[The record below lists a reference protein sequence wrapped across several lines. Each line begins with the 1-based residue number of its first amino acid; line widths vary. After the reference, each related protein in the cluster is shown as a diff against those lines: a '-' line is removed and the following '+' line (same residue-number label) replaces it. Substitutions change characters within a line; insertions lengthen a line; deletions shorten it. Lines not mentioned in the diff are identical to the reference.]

1 MSLGPPPSL
10 GLPPTVDRLRDI
22 GLFGGLGD
30 ETLETFVAVLER
42 IELPS
47 GSVVFHEGEAGR
59 DLFVILDGE
68 VEVLRRSKRGH
79 ETRVALLGLGD
90 WFGEMSI
97 LDVLPRSATMRVV
110 APAQLLRFSAQDLD
124 TLYRRDVRAYSLLV
138 LNIARE
144 ISRRLRVADGLLAE
158 LVGNM
163 MDQFTRRP

>member
-1 MSLGPPPSL
+1 MPLAPPPS
-10 GLPPTVDRLRDI
+10 VARLRDI

-30 ETLETFVAVLER
+30 DILETLVANLSRLE
-42 IELPS
+42 LAS
-47 GSVVFHEGEAGR
+47 GADVFHEGEAGR

-68 VEVLRRSKRGH
+68 IEVLRRSKRGH
-79 ETRVALLGLGD
+79 ETRVALLGPGD

-110 APAQLLRFSAQDLD
+110 APSQLLRFSAQDLD

-144 ISRRLRVADGLLAE
+144 ISRRLRVADGLLAD

>member
-1 MSLGPPPSL
+1 MSLMP
-10 GLPPTVDRLRDI
+10 PPTVARLREI

-30 ETLETFVAVLER
+30 DLLETFVGALER
-42 IELPS
+42 IDVGS
-47 GSVVFHEGEAGR
+47 GVDVFHEGEAGR

-79 ETRVALLGLGD
+79 ETRVALLGPGD

-110 APAQLLRFSAQDLD
+110 APAQLLRFSAHDLD

-144 ISRRLRVADGLLAE
+144 ISRRLRVADGLLAD

>member
-1 MSLGPPPSL
+1 MPLAPPPS
-10 GLPPTVDRLRDI
+10 VARLRDI

-30 ETLETFVAVLER
+30 DILETLVANLSRLE
-42 IELPS
+42 LAS
-47 GSVVFHEGEAGR
+47 GADVFHEGEAGR

-68 VEVLRRSKRGH
+68 IEVLRRSKRGH
-79 ETRVALLGLGD
+79 ETRVALLGPGD

-110 APAQLLRFSAQDLD
+110 APSQLLRFNAQDLD

-144 ISRRLRVADGLLAE
+144 ISRRLRVADGLLAD

>member
-1 MSLGPPPSL
+1 MPLAPPPS
-10 GLPPTVDRLRDI
+10 VARLRDI

-30 ETLETFVAVLER
+30 DVLETLVANLSRLE
-42 IELPS
+42 LAS
-47 GSVVFHEGEAGR
+47 GADVFHEGEAGR

-68 VEVLRRSKRGH
+68 IEVLRRSKRGH
-79 ETRVALLGLGD
+79 ETRVALLGPGD

-110 APAQLLRFSAQDLD
+110 APSQLLRFSAQDLD

-144 ISRRLRVADGLLAE
+144 ISRRLRVADGLLAD

>member
-1 MSLGPPPSL
+1 MPLAPPPS
-10 GLPPTVDRLRDI
+10 VARLRDI

-30 ETLETFVAVLER
+30 DILETFVANLARLE
-42 IELPS
+42 LS
-47 GSVVFHEGEAGR
+47 CGADVFHEGEAGR

-68 VEVLRRSKRGH
+68 IEVLRRSKRGH
-79 ETRVALLGLGD
+79 ETRVALLGPGD

-110 APAQLLRFSAQDLD
+110 APSQLLRFSAQDLD
-124 TLYRRDVRAYSLLV
+124 TLYRRDLRAYSLLV

-144 ISRRLRVADGLLAE
+144 ISRRLRVADGLLAD

>member
-1 MSLGPPPSL
+1 MSLAFSPSAAPPPS
-10 GLPPTVDRLRDI
+10 VARLREI

-30 ETLETFVAVLER
+30 DILEKFIAVLGQV
-42 IELPS
+42 ELAS
-47 GSVVFHEGEAGR
+47 GADVFREGEAGR
-59 DLFVILDGE
+59 DLYVILDGE

-79 ETRVALLGLGD
+79 ETRVALLGPGD

-110 APAQLLRFSAQDLD
+110 APVQLLRFGAHDLD
-124 TLYRRDVRAYSLLV
+124 ALYRRDVRAYSLLV

-144 ISRRLRVADGLLAE
+144 ISRRLRVADGLLAD

-163 MDQFTRRP
+163 MDQFTRRS

>member
-1 MSLGPPPSL
+1 MPVAPPPS
-10 GLPPTVDRLRDI
+10 VARLRDI
-22 GLFGGLGD
+22 GLFGGLPD
-30 ETLETFVAVLER
+30 DILETFVANLARLE
-42 IELPS
+42 LAS
-47 GSVVFHEGEAGR
+47 GVDVFHEGEAGR

-79 ETRVALLGLGD
+79 ETRVALLGPGD

-110 APAQLLRFSAQDLD
+110 APSQLLRFSAQDLD

-144 ISRRLRVADGLLAE
+144 ISRRLRVADGLLAD

>member
-1 MSLGPPPSL
+1 MSLAFPPNAALPPS
-10 GLPPTVDRLRDI
+10 VARLREI

-30 ETLETFVAVLER
+30 DTLEMFITILER
-42 IELPS
+42 VELAS
-47 GSVVFHEGEAGR
+47 GTDVFHEGEAGR

-79 ETRVALLGLGD
+79 ETRVALLGPGD

-110 APAQLLRFSAQDLD
+110 APSQLLRFSAHDLD

-163 MDQFTRRP
+163 MDQFMRRP

>member
-1 MSLGPPPSL
+1 MPLAPPPS
-10 GLPPTVDRLRDI
+10 VARLRDI

-30 ETLETFVAVLER
+30 DILETFVANLSRLE
-42 IELPS
+42 LAS
-47 GSVVFHEGEAGR
+47 GADVFHEGEAGR

-79 ETRVALLGLGD
+79 ETRVALLGPGD

-110 APAQLLRFSAQDLD
+110 APSQLLRFSAQDLD

-144 ISRRLRVADGLLAE
+144 ISRRLRVADGLLAD

>member
-1 MSLGPPPSL
+1 MPVAPPPS
-10 GLPPTVDRLRDI
+10 VARLRDI

-30 ETLETFVAVLER
+30 DILETFVATLPR
-42 IELPS
+42 LELPS
-47 GSVVFHEGEAGR
+47 GADVFHEGEAGR

-68 VEVLRRSKRGH
+68 IEVLRRSKRGH
-79 ETRVALLGLGD
+79 ETRVALLGPGD

-110 APAQLLRFSAQDLD
+110 APSQLLRFSAQDLD

-144 ISRRLRVADGLLAE
+144 ISRRLRVADGLLAD

>member
-1 MSLGPPPSL
+1 MPLTP
-10 GLPPTVDRLRDI
+10 PPTVARLREI
-22 GLFGGLGD
+22 GLFGGLND
-30 ETLETFVAVLER
+30 DTLETFIAILER
-42 IELPS
+42 VEVAP
-47 GSVVFHEGEAGR
+47 GTDVFHEGEAGR

-79 ETRVALLGLGD
+79 ETRVALLGPGD

-110 APAQLLRFSAQDLD
+110 APSQLLRFSAHDLD

>member
-1 MSLGPPPSL
+1 MPVAPPPS
-10 GLPPTVDRLRDI
+10 VARLRDI

-30 ETLETFVAVLER
+30 DILETFVANLARLE
-42 IELPS
+42 LAS
-47 GSVVFHEGEAGR
+47 GADVFHEGEAGR

-79 ETRVALLGLGD
+79 ETRVALLGPGD

-110 APAQLLRFSAQDLD
+110 APSQLLRFSAQDLD

-144 ISRRLRVADGLLAE
+144 ISRRLRVADGLLADQ
-158 LVGNM
+158 VGNM

>member
-1 MSLGPPPSL
+1 MPVAPPPS
-10 GLPPTVDRLRDI
+10 VARLRDI
-22 GLFGGLGD
+22 GLFGGLD
-30 ETLETFVAVLER
+30 DDILETFVANLARLE
-42 IELPS
+42 LAS
-47 GSVVFHEGEAGR
+47 GADVFHEGEAGR

-79 ETRVALLGLGD
+79 ETRVALLGPGD

>member
-1 MSLGPPPSL
+1 MP
-10 GLPPTVDRLRDI
+10 PPTVARLREI

-30 ETLETFVAVLER
+30 DLLETFVAALER
-42 IELPS
+42 IDVGS
-47 GSVVFHEGEAGR
+47 GVDVFHEGEAGR

-79 ETRVALLGLGD
+79 ETRVALLGPGD

-110 APAQLLRFSAQDLD
+110 APAQLLRFSAHDLD

-144 ISRRLRVADGLLAE
+144 ISRRLRVADGLLAD